1 MNKETFVSVEKTSFE
16 DLFRKELQF
25 IEDHLPH
32 YFANTSELSSEGLR
46 QLNKSI
52 NYSLLSGGKRFRPVL
67 SLLTAEALGSS
78 PDRVLPLAAAVEFIH
93 TYSLIHDDLP
103 AMDNDSLRRGKP
115 TNHVVF
121 GEATA
126 LLAGD
131 ALLTEAFCVLA
142 KGYRERP
149 QVGLKVIE
157 MLADATGLFGMVGGQ
172 ALDMQ
177 PLMEKRSEELM
188 RKIHELKTG
197 ALIAVSCEAA
207 AHVCEAGSEEIL
219 ALKEY
224 SRNLGLAFQLADDI
238 MDFNPNHPEKT
249 SYINVVGIHE
259 THVYFKKVT
268 ELASAALGVFGSK
281 AGGLQ
286 RLVKFNLDRVGL
298 ANS

>member
-1 MNKETFVSVEKTSFE
+1 MNKETFVSMEKTSFE

-25 IEDHLPH
+25 IESHLPR
-32 YFANTSELSSEGLR
+32 YFEKTSELSGEGLN

-67 SLLTAEALGSS
+67 TLLTAEVLGSS

-142 KGYRERP
+142 KGYQDRP

-157 MLADATGLFGMVGGQ
+157 MLASAAGLFGMVGGQ

-177 PLMEKRSEELM
+177 PISEERSEDLM
-188 RKIHELKTG
+188 RKIHDLKTG

-207 AHVCEAGSEEIL
+207 AHVCEAGSQEVL
-219 ALKEY
+219 ALREY

-259 THVYFKKVT
+259 THVYLKKVA
-268 ELASAALGVFGSK
+268 ELASAALAIFGGK
-281 AGGLQ
+281 ADLLH
-286 RLVKFNLDRVGL
+286 RLVKFNLDRVGSI
-298 ANS
+298 NT